1 MPAGLLYT
9 PKGVW
14 SKVVGTD
21 PPQPPLQRLTI
32 THIILNNPESLTAQ
46 AFRSLPIGVG
56 VDKNLSLILEKF

>member
-1 MPAGLLYT
+1 MHLLA
-9 PKGVW
+9 
-14 SKVVGTD
+14 TD
-21 PPQPPLQRLTI
+21 PPQPPLETGENKRPPLLKLTI